1 MTFLP
6 RRLSCAFHLHV
17 CFVAPPLS
25 GVAPPPAA
33 VDPPISV
40 VAPPPAAVAPPRLV
54 VAPPPAAVAPPISVV
69 APPPA
74 AVAPPPG
81 AAAVSLSA
89 SAPLLMSQQEISY
102 LIYFVFVIPYL
113 NVYIIYLFFHLLNTF
128 YLL

>member
-6 RRLSCAFHLHV
+6 RRLSCVFHLHV
-17 CFVAPPLS
+17 CF
-25 GVAPPPAA
+25 
-33 VDPPISV
+33 